1 MSRIGKNPIPVAD
14 GVTVSVDDKNHV
26 TVKGPKGELG
36 LAADPDM
43 IITDEDG
50 EIVVARPTEQKRHK
64 ALHGLTRSLIANMV
78 EGVSEGYTKQLEV
91 IGVGYRA
98 EVKNMGGLTVL
109 ELALGFSHPI
119 YFVPPEG
126 IEVEAESVRGQN
138 PRVKITGIDK
148 QLVGQVA
155 AKIRG
160 LRPPEPYK
168 GKGVRYSDEY
178 VRRKAGKTA
187 AR

>member
-26 TVKGPKGELG
+26 TVKGPKGELK
-36 LAADPDM
+36 LAASPDM
-43 IITDEDG
+43 TIQEEDG
-50 EIVVARPTEQKRHK
+50 DVVVSRPTEQKRHK

-78 EGVSEGYTKQLEV
+78 EGVSDGYSKELEV

-119 YFVPPEG
+119 YFVPPDG
-126 IEVEAESVRGQN
+126 IDVEAESARGQN
-138 PRVKITGIDK
+138 PRVKISGIDK

-168 GKGVRYSDEY
+168 GKGVRYTDEY